1 MLRLTNMSFI
11 QSNISPCPKVLVDV
25 FCHELLYHKLDEA
38 GWHIM
43 LFERVCPIAQ
53 TGLKLSSQE

>member
-43 LFERVCPIAQ
+43 LFESLSYSPNWPQ
-53 TGLKLSSQE
+53 TK